1 MKINKEGLLIL
12 LDHSDLYKYTISMT
26 FHQSIENFFDTY
38 KRLIIKGEIE
48 EYDYDENST
57 VIVDY
62 FASKFKDI
70 YSNPGFRQDLLIKN
84 EQFRNKQFSNE
95 FKINSLKNRIVKE
108 FDKITSNTTAT
119 TTNNSKGC
127 YIATM
132 AYGDYQHPQ
141 VIILR
146 HFRDTVLEKS
156 LLGRL
161 FIKNYYLFSPQLVE
175 ILKSQKLINIFIR
188 KSLNQF
194 IKLIK

>member
-1 MKINKEGLLIL
+1 MKINKDGLLTL
-12 LDHSDLYKYTISMT
+12 LDKSDLYKYTISMT

-48 EYDYDENST
+48 EYDDDENST

-62 FASKFKDI
+62 FAAKFKDI

-95 FKINSLKNRIVKE
+95 FKINSIKNRIVNE
-108 FDKITSNTTAT
+108 FDKITSSTNNNN
-119 TTNNSKGC
+119 NNSKGC

-156 LLGRL
+156 PLGRL
-161 FIKNYYLFSPQLVE
+161 FIKTYYLFSPQIVE